1 MNPES
6 SARYLRHE
14 LIDWLSQD
22 RLAASCTAVIGAG
35 AIGNEV
41 VKNLALLGVG
51 RVDVFDF
58 DTVELHNLT
67 RSIFLRESDVGSDK
81 AEVVAKR
88 AGEVDPNISVQGF
101 AGDFWETLPLRRLAS
116 YDCVICAVDN
126 FEARLRLNQLCQ
138 IAQVDMVNAA
148 IDSRWITVETFPF
161 SAAATACYEC
171 HLPDSAYSRVA
182 ERYSC
187 GGLRRRAVAERQVP
201 TTTIT
206 ASIAGALAAS
216 AALRLGD
223 SPAVDARRVFL
234 DTISGSSRVTRLT
247 RRQDCPGCAD
257 FESQVRL
264 VHVRNRWN
272 RDDTEL
278 PPATAE
284 QVVRL
289 SDALI
294 TAYQC
299 AVCGQL
305 EEAARY
311 VNRKAADFDESVAIC
326 PSCREPAV
334 QFEIRQSFRMKE
346 LMQRFRN
353 DPVPVKYALADMGSG
368 TVCFDLEE
376 DDLND

>member
-6 SARYLRHE
+6 SSRYLRHE

-22 RLAASCTAVIGAG
+22 RLAASSVAVIGAG

-41 VKNLALLGVG
+41 IKNLALLGVG

-67 RSIFLRESDVGSDK
+67 RSIFLRESDVGFEK
-81 AEVVAKR
+81 AEVVARR
-88 AGEVDPNISVQGF
+88 AGEVDPNILVRGF
-101 AGDFWETLPLRRLAS
+101 AGDFWETLPLRRLVH

-161 SAAATACYEC
+161 SAATTACYEC
-171 HLPDSAYSRVA
+171 HLPDSAYARVA

-223 SPAVDARRVFL
+223 SAVAESRRVFM
-234 DTISGSSRVTRLT
+234 DTISGGSRVTLLT
-247 RRQDCPGCAD
+247 RREDCPGCAA
-257 FESQVRL
+257 FQPPVRL

-272 RDDTEL
+272 RDETVLDS
-278 PPATAE
+278 PTAE
-284 QVVRL
+284 QVMRL

-294 TAYQC
+294 TAYDC
-299 AVCGQL
+299 AVCGRL

-311 VNRKAADFDESVAIC
+311 INRKAVDFDETVAIC

-334 QFEIRQSFRMKE
+334 QLEIRHSFRMKE
-346 LMQRFRN
+346 LIQRFRSE
-353 DPVPVKYALADMGSG
+353 PVPVKYALADMRGA

-376 DDLND
+376 DYLND